1 MDLVIGLDADDTLWH
16 NERYFAHTHAQ
27 FAELLSPYV
36 SDETCLTER
45 LDETERSNL
54 RIYGYG
60 IKAFTLS
67 MVETAI
73 EVTDHRVP
81 VSVLSTLLDWG
92 KEMLTLPVELLDGVS
107 ETVTSLAES
116 YRLMLITKG
125 DLIHQESKVAASPLA
140 DLLWRVEVVAE
151 KDETTYARLLR
162 HNLIDTDRFVMVGN
176 SVRSDV
182 LPVLGIGARA
192 VHIPYEITWSHEQVE
207 GACGFPVLASI
218 RDLPEWLDTQ
228 N

>member
-16 NERYFAHTHAQ
+16 NERYFAHTHIQ
-27 FAELLSPYV
+27 FVELLAPYV
-36 SDETCLTER
+36 PHAQALTDRLDRTER
-45 LDETERSNL
+45 ANL
-54 RIYGYG
+54 RLYGYG

-73 EVTDHRVP
+73 EVTEGQVP

-92 KEMLTLPVELLDGVS
+92 KEMLALPVELLDGVS
-107 ETVTSLAES
+107 ETVTQLSER

-140 DLLWRVEVVAE
+140 EMLWRVEVVSE
-151 KDETTYARLLR
+151 KDERTYERLLR
-162 HNLIDTDRFVMVGN
+162 NNSVDTDRFVMVGN

-192 VHIPYEITWSHEQVE
+192 VHIPYEITWSHEHVE
-207 GACGFPVLASI
+207 GACGFPVLDSI
-218 RDLPEWLDTQ
+218 RELPDWLDGQ